1 MKKISILFFI
11 LFFNICS
18 NSESGVISISENTTT
33 TQIINE
39 EDYPLVLANC
49 LNEEKGYQIVT
60 PFDLE
65 ELAFEIALDI
75 NHITHLKIIDVVGS
89 IDPNY
94 GSYDHLGNLIND
106 PFPTPYPSSGFDLD
120 AVGVIHEQPLKV
132 KNEFYIENFKCYN
145 GLIEFTIN
153 EFISKEIIISIVDIN
168 GKKLIE
174 KTLNNIDGKFEFKM
188 NLNYVKSGLYLM
200 KINAKSE
207 FYTRKIFIQ

>member
-65 ELAFEIALDI
+65 DLKTTINQLSQSKEDQLELGEAIDFCIDKYNLWSDRTTLNPEELAKLYDENMSLARCLREKGLDVPDP
-75 NHITHLKIIDVVGS
+75 TQDQPKIDLS
-89 IDPNY
+89 
-94 GSYDHLGNLIND
+94 NL
-106 PFPTPYPSSGFDLD
+106 
-120 AVGVIHEQPLKV
+120 VQ
-132 KNEFYIENFKCYN
+132 
-145 GLIEFTIN
+145 
-153 EFISKEIIISIVDIN
+153 SKDEIITLLDECE
-168 GKKLIE
+168 LDE
-174 KTLNNIDGKFEFKM
+174 KTDNK
-188 NLNYVKSGLYLM
+188 
-200 KINAKSE
+200 
-207 FYTRKIFIQ
+207 

>member
-65 ELAFEIALDI
+65 DLKTTINQLSQSKEDQLELGEAIDFCIDKYNLWSDRGTLNPEELAKLYDENISLARCLREKGLDVPDP
-75 NHITHLKIIDVVGS
+75 TQDQPKIDLS
-89 IDPNY
+89 
-94 GSYDHLGNLIND
+94 NL
-106 PFPTPYPSSGFDLD
+106 
-120 AVGVIHEQPLKV
+120 VQ
-132 KNEFYIENFKCYN
+132 
-145 GLIEFTIN
+145 
-153 EFISKEIIISIVDIN
+153 SKDEIIVLLDECE
-168 GKKLIE
+168 LDE
-174 KTLNNIDGKFEFKM
+174 KTNNK
-188 NLNYVKSGLYLM
+188 
-200 KINAKSE
+200 
-207 FYTRKIFIQ
+207 

>member
-65 ELAFEIALDI
+65 DLKTTINQLSQSKEDELELGEAIDFCIDKYNLWSDRSTLNPEELAKLYDENISLARCLREKGLDVPDP
-75 NHITHLKIIDVVGS
+75 TQDQPKIDLS
-89 IDPNY
+89 
-94 GSYDHLGNLIND
+94 NL
-106 PFPTPYPSSGFDLD
+106 
-120 AVGVIHEQPLKV
+120 VQ
-132 KNEFYIENFKCYN
+132 
-145 GLIEFTIN
+145 
-153 EFISKEIIISIVDIN
+153 SKDEIITLLDECE
-168 GKKLIE
+168 LDE
-174 KTLNNIDGKFEFKM
+174 KTNKK
-188 NLNYVKSGLYLM
+188 
-200 KINAKSE
+200 
-207 FYTRKIFIQ
+207 

>member
-65 ELAFEIALDI
+65 DLKTTI
-75 NHITHLKIIDVVGS
+75 NHLSQSKEDQLELGEAIDFCIDKYNLWSDRSTLNPEELVSLYDENISLARCLREKGLDVPDPTQDQPKIDLS
-89 IDPNY
+89 
-94 GSYDHLGNLIND
+94 NLI
-106 PFPTPYPSSGFDLD
+106 
-120 AVGVIHEQPLKV
+120 Q
-132 KNEFYIENFKCYN
+132 
-145 GLIEFTIN
+145 
-153 EFISKEIIISIVDIN
+153 SKDEIITLLDECE
-168 GKKLIE
+168 LDE
-174 KTLNNIDGKFEFKM
+174 KTNKK
-188 NLNYVKSGLYLM
+188 
-200 KINAKSE
+200 
-207 FYTRKIFIQ
+207 

>member
-65 ELAFEIALDI
+65 DLKTTINQLSQSKEDELELGEAIDFCIDKYNLWSDRGTLNPEELAKLYDENISLARCLREKGHDVPDPTQDQPKIDLSNLVQSKDEIIAL
-75 NHITHLKIIDVVGS
+75 
-89 IDPNY
+89 
-94 GSYDHLGNLIND
+94 
-106 PFPTPYPSSGFDLD
+106 LD
-120 AVGVIHEQPLKV
+120 ECEL
-132 KNEFYIENFKCYN
+132 
-145 GLIEFTIN
+145 
-153 EFISKEIIISIVDIN
+153 D
-168 GKKLIE
+168 E
-174 KTLNNIDGKFEFKM
+174 KTNNK
-188 NLNYVKSGLYLM
+188 
-200 KINAKSE
+200 
-207 FYTRKIFIQ
+207 

>member
-65 ELAFEIALDI
+65 DLKTTINQLSQSKEDQLELGEAIDFCIDKYNLWSDRGTLNPEELAKLYDENISLARCLREKGLDVPDPTQDQPKIDLSNLVQSKDEIIAL
-75 NHITHLKIIDVVGS
+75 
-89 IDPNY
+89 
-94 GSYDHLGNLIND
+94 
-106 PFPTPYPSSGFDLD
+106 LD
-120 AVGVIHEQPLKV
+120 E
-132 KNEFYIENFKCYN
+132 C
-145 GLIEFTIN
+145 
-153 EFISKEIIISIVDIN
+153 
-168 GKKLIE
+168 KLDE
-174 KTLNNIDGKFEFKM
+174 KTNNK
-188 NLNYVKSGLYLM
+188 
-200 KINAKSE
+200 
-207 FYTRKIFIQ
+207 

>member
-65 ELAFEIALDI
+65 DLKTTINQLSQSKEDQLKLGEAIDFCIDKYNLWSDRSTLNPEELASLYDENISLARCLREKGLDVPDP
-75 NHITHLKIIDVVGS
+75 TQDQPKIDLS
-89 IDPNY
+89 
-94 GSYDHLGNLIND
+94 NL
-106 PFPTPYPSSGFDLD
+106 
-120 AVGVIHEQPLKV
+120 VQ
-132 KNEFYIENFKCYN
+132 
-145 GLIEFTIN
+145 
-153 EFISKEIIISIVDIN
+153 SKDEIITLLDECE
-168 GKKLIE
+168 LDE
-174 KTLNNIDGKFEFKM
+174 KTDNK
-188 NLNYVKSGLYLM
+188 
-200 KINAKSE
+200 
-207 FYTRKIFIQ
+207 

>member
-65 ELAFEIALDI
+65 DLKTTINQLSQSKEDQLELGEAIDFCIDKYNLWSDRGTLNPEELAKLYDENISLARCLREKGLDVPDP
-75 NHITHLKIIDVVGS
+75 TQDQPKIDLS
-89 IDPNY
+89 
-94 GSYDHLGNLIND
+94 NL
-106 PFPTPYPSSGFDLD
+106 
-120 AVGVIHEQPLKV
+120 VQ
-132 KNEFYIENFKCYN
+132 
-145 GLIEFTIN
+145 
-153 EFISKEIIISIVDIN
+153 SKDEIITLLDECE
-168 GKKLIE
+168 LDE
-174 KTLNNIDGKFEFKM
+174 KTDNK
-188 NLNYVKSGLYLM
+188 
-200 KINAKSE
+200 
-207 FYTRKIFIQ
+207 

>member
-65 ELAFEIALDI
+65 DLKTTINQLSQSKEDQLELGEAIDFCIDKYNLWSDRSALNPEELAKLYDENISLARCLREKGLDVPDPTQDQPKIDLSNLVQSKDEIIAL
-75 NHITHLKIIDVVGS
+75 
-89 IDPNY
+89 
-94 GSYDHLGNLIND
+94 
-106 PFPTPYPSSGFDLD
+106 LD
-120 AVGVIHEQPLKV
+120 ECEL
-132 KNEFYIENFKCYN
+132 
-145 GLIEFTIN
+145 
-153 EFISKEIIISIVDIN
+153 D
-168 GKKLIE
+168 E
-174 KTLNNIDGKFEFKM
+174 KTNNK
-188 NLNYVKSGLYLM
+188 
-200 KINAKSE
+200 
-207 FYTRKIFIQ
+207 

>member
-65 ELAFEIALDI
+65 DLKTTINQLSQSKEDELELGEAIDFCIDKYNLWADRSTLNPEELAKLYDENISLARCLREKGLNVPDP
-75 NHITHLKIIDVVGS
+75 TQDQPKIDLS
-89 IDPNY
+89 
-94 GSYDHLGNLIND
+94 NL
-106 PFPTPYPSSGFDLD
+106 
-120 AVGVIHEQPLKV
+120 VQ
-132 KNEFYIENFKCYN
+132 
-145 GLIEFTIN
+145 
-153 EFISKEIIISIVDIN
+153 SKDEIITLLDECE
-168 GKKLIE
+168 LDE
-174 KTLNNIDGKFEFKM
+174 KTNKK
-188 NLNYVKSGLYLM
+188 
-200 KINAKSE
+200 
-207 FYTRKIFIQ
+207 

>member
-65 ELAFEIALDI
+65 DLKTTINQLSQSKEDELELGEAIDFCIDKYNLWSDRSALNPEELAKLYDENISLARCLREKGLDVPDPTQDQPKIDLSNLVQSKDEIIAL
-75 NHITHLKIIDVVGS
+75 
-89 IDPNY
+89 
-94 GSYDHLGNLIND
+94 
-106 PFPTPYPSSGFDLD
+106 LD
-120 AVGVIHEQPLKV
+120 ECEL
-132 KNEFYIENFKCYN
+132 
-145 GLIEFTIN
+145 
-153 EFISKEIIISIVDIN
+153 D
-168 GKKLIE
+168 E
-174 KTLNNIDGKFEFKM
+174 KTNKK
-188 NLNYVKSGLYLM
+188 
-200 KINAKSE
+200 
-207 FYTRKIFIQ
+207 